1 MADSALGS
9 ALIIPESALKKIKE
23 ADDKLQQL
31 QKTAE
36 QTASSVKNS
45 FGTMQGS
52 TTGFIGALDQIIQ
65 KLGTIDNASSKTS
78 GSLSNI
84 GANKASKDVSQMN
97 GVIIQASENIDR
109 MVASQ
114 RKATNSADFSKSV
127 SDWQN
132 IQAQIDATNKR
143 QQELTQS
150 MRQYEMVQKNIRDG
164 KGGIVYKDDKIA
176 YAANQKE
183 FESNQQL
190 IASLRE
196 KQQAII
202 ANNQALNQQIQLLN
216 SLKSYHVDSGSLD
229 NLRSKDTLASMRE
242 YYKEQEKLSAQQEN
256 QRQKDANAW
265 LKNKEKEAQAA
276 EKASKRE
283 QEASDKAAAKAEKD
297 ASRIRAAQEK
307 AYMKDWLKQQRSA
320 YYSNTNAVIADTNG
334 VKTLRDHIAAIKELQ
349 QARLSLNTTDKNYKQ
364 NLASVNEAIKQHSK
378 VLKEAGVNAKNL
390 GEQTSYIAGYLS
402 RLAQR
407 TAVVFSFGAAKS
419 FVEQIAE
426 VRGQFELSERSLEAI
441 LQNKPKADEIF
452 NKTVELAVK
461 SPFRIKDLV
470 DYTRQLS
477 AYRIESDKLYD
488 TTKRL
493 ADVSAGLG
501 VDMGRLILAYGQV
514 KAAAYLRG
522 SEVRQ
527 FTEAGVNMYGELQE
541 YFKDVKGEAY
551 TTAQIVDMISKRMVK
566 FEDVEAVFQRMTDKG
581 GMFYNMQEVQAN
593 TLYGMIQKMHDAFD
607 VMLNDIGK
615 ANQDTFKGSIQFATD
630 MLKHWE
636 AISNAGK
643 ALLSVIIA
651 IKVHSILMRTS
662 LAKSIVID
670 QAMVGKWQA
679 FLNMF
684 RTMPTTISQG
694 FTKAKNAIVAASGA
708 IKAALGGIALYAVIQ
723 TVLNYRDALN
733 ECEKAINKS
742 HETTVKTLGKIS
754 ELSLKY
760 KELSENVTGA
770 ANAQNASNSSNA
782 KTIDEKRKAL
792 QKLIEYANQEGLNIK
807 LNIDTLNETQL
818 DEQFKIIEK
827 KYRDFAF
834 ELDAIMERAAQSDK
848 KGWWWGISGITEGL
862 QEYKTAS
869 IDIISQTNK
878 VEQAMALVTSNYKDA
893 NKYTKQYFDTLR
905 NGRNEGE
912 EDIDYLVRMNNAW
925 KNLEAYYSKNSM
937 VLPKWLVEGQSYMK
951 DLSGSFKDLDSAIAQ
966 TKENFK
972 DVFVGKGGV
981 DEFKKKYQ
989 NDPLKLKA
997 EIDQYAAE
1005 KSLSDTEKRL
1015 LYWVASHEYK
1025 IKFQADEK
1033 SVENT
1038 IDYVDKAIQSFI
1050 DGKHYKIKIDA
1061 DNLSDPLKKWSDY
1074 FGNLEKEQKSLK
1086 ETEEWMNRIIA
1097 KGKGRKKGLFVFDQS
1112 EFKDDELA
1120 LMGIR
1125 KKPKINF
1132 AQWGKEQ
1139 GNEISV
1145 TAEQLK
1151 KLAQAKL
1158 GAVGDVFNEWN
1169 WETKDDKKNARKNKN
1184 AANKAQRDIL
1194 SERIS
1199 LLKDMSSEYQ
1209 KLIKYESEE
1218 QATAD
1223 VRKHFALAAKN
1234 VGMSINDF
1242 IPDRQTIAKKIEY
1255 LANQYKELGK
1265 RGSALR
1271 NATEIRLDI
1280 DEEYFKQQL
1289 DDAKNNAQEAFSQL
1303 DLFKKL
1309 KGEGLSDSIIKSM
1322 FGDLTSSFDDVRK
1335 SITDDFE
1342 AKWGKDQTK
1351 WGDDVAKEYTSQMQ
1365 KLDKEVY
1372 QDQVNQ
1378 AQELIKA
1385 YKQQLSDQLQL
1396 DKWYI
1401 EEKQKIQNN
1410 ANIAKNKDLQ
1420 RQLQDNLDK
1429 QYASKTD
1436 ANSWKDFQNSDMYIS
1451 IFENLDHTS
1460 NRVLTAMKARLEG
1473 LRSSLKNLTPE
1484 QLKQIV
1490 EQINKIDALLV
1501 ERNPYSNIG
1510 KNFKEYLKFAKQRK
1524 KLEEEYIDATK
1535 KEQILKNDQS
1545 NANKAVQNT
1554 EIAYNNAVKKYGVA
1568 SKEAIQARI
1577 LWDID
1582 KERLRT
1588 ITDQLVAQGKITEK
1602 QAEQI
1607 RNGQKLQKTLQ
1618 QQVQTIGQNFSDAAS
1633 SVTEL
1638 FSALNDWGANIEMS
1652 DDLSEVVDGIS
1663 KIGSSLESIDITR
1676 PFSIIKGT
1684 IGTIG
1689 GIGKTLGGIFGWGTK
1704 DKKLQKKIENHQKA
1718 IEKLKE
1724 RYSDLKDAIDKAFDI
1739 EQLAKYNDEMV
1750 KNLKTQ
1756 NANLESMIK
1765 AEQDKKKTDND
1776 KIEEYRKQI
1785 EANNKAI
1792 EEAEQSLTEQLGG
1805 FGTKANYKSAA
1816 EEFAKAWVEAF
1827 NEGSDALEALNDKF
1841 DEYIK
1846 NLIVKQATQRI
1857 VGKMIEPLLKKIDNA
1872 VEQGSDGGNNGLDLV
1887 KAELDDIMTT
1897 GKDKLKGVSDMLKS
1911 FVDGLGYKP
1920 KGSSNISA
1928 LQQGIQS
1935 VTESTAQ
1942 ALESILNSIRY
1953 YVATQQADVRIIRD
1967 TLLEKL
1973 GNSISAITQDTSS
1986 SPVLIELRLQ
1996 TTILTDIR
2004 DTLASC
2010 VKGGH
2015 KQGRNGIKVFMN

>member
-9 ALIIPESALKKIKE
+9 ALFIPESALKKIKE
-23 ADDKLQQL
+23 ADDKLKQL
-31 QKTAE
+31 QRTAE
-36 QTASSVKNS
+36 QTASSVKSS

-65 KLGTIDNASSKTS
+65 KLGTINNASSKMS

-216 SLKSYHVDSGSLD
+216 SLKNYHIESGSLD

-242 YYKEQEKLSAQQEN
+242 YYKEQEKLSAQQEK

-276 EKASKRE
+276 EKASRRE

-307 AYMKDWLKQQRSA
+307 AYMSDWLKQQRSA

-378 VLKEAGVNAKNL
+378 VLKEAGVNAKSL

-402 RLAQR
+402 RLMQR

-527 FTEAGVNMYGELQE
+527 FTEAGINMYGELQQ
-541 YFKDVKGEAY
+541 YFKEVKGEAY
-551 TTAQIVDMISKRMVK
+551 TTAQIVDMISKRKVT
-566 FEDVEAVFQRMTDKG
+566 FEDVEAIFQRMTDKG
-581 GMFYNMQEVQAN
+581 GTFYNMQEIQAE
-593 TLYGMIQKMHDAFD
+593 TLQGKISNLKDAFD

-615 ANQDTFKGSIQFATD
+615 ANEGTMKGMVSWGTS
-630 MLKHWE
+630 MLDNWKALAE
-636 AISNAGK
+636 IGK
-643 ALLSVIIA
+643 ALIPILIA
-651 IKVHSILMRTS
+651 IKANSMFAKTS
-662 LAKSIVID
+662 L
-670 QAMVGKWQA
+670 GQA
-679 FLNMF
+679 F
-684 RTMPTTISQG
+684 SQ
-694 FTKAKNAIVAASGA
+694 ASGTGIVRYKA
-708 IKAALGGIALYAVIQ
+708 LFVNSLDGMKKALKDFGGLVKSSLSGIGVGLAIYAVAEVITTVYDKISKYNENVRKAEEETIKANGAIGALAGTYNDLANAATNANSKLGGKDL
-723 TVLNYRDALN
+723 
-733 ECEKAINKS
+733 EKNI
-742 HETTVKTLGKIS
+742 EDRRTT
-754 ELSLKY
+754 
-760 KELSENVTGA
+760 
-770 ANAQNASNSSNA
+770 
-782 KTIDEKRKAL
+782 L
-792 QKLIEYANQEGLNIK
+792 QKLIDAASKDGLTFKINVDSLDANQLNATFSK
-807 LNIDTLNETQL
+807 V
-818 DEQFKIIEK
+818 EK
-827 KYRDFAF
+827 
-834 ELDAIMERAAQSDK
+834 
-848 KGWWWGISGITEGL
+848 
-862 QEYKTAS
+862 EYKDFIDS
-869 IDIISQTNK
+869 IEVIRRNYAKNDAKNTWFTDGLDDD
-878 VEQAMALVTSNYKDA
+878 ADDYKDA
-893 NKYTKQYFDTLR
+893 VIDALAKSSQMERVVANINANYKQATSTTKKYFDEIR
-905 NGRNEGE
+905 AGQKDNESN
-912 EDIDYLVRMNNAW
+912 IDYMTRMYELIKKINIAQGGSDYKMPSFIGTSQADFNDLIRAMNSVQNKAQELNSEFDAVFGYLRKKYSNDPIKIQGVIDRIAAERDW
-925 KNLEAYYSKNSM
+925 NQYERDLAYRHFGINVSINKNSM
-937 VLPKWLVEGQSYMK
+937 EKEVNWVDDY
-951 DLSGSFKDLDSAIAQ
+951 LSGFFA
-966 TKENFK
+966 
-972 DVFVGKGGV
+972 
-981 DEFKKKYQ
+981 KKKYGINLVVKEIT
-989 NDPLKLKA
+989 NDKA
-997 EIDQYAAE
+997 LESFLEKGDDAAKAAKNWRE
-1005 KSLSDTEKRL
+1005 LEKRL
-1015 LYWVASHEYK
+1015 ASVGKNTKK
-1025 IKFQADEK
+1025 IKVDDSIRKMFKAGDPRLGG
-1033 SVENT
+1033 NT
-1038 IDYVDKAIQSFI
+1038 IDVSTLRQMVREY
-1050 DGKHYKIKIDA
+1050 
-1061 DNLSDPLKKWSDY
+1061 
-1074 FGNLEKEQKSLK
+1074 
-1086 ETEEWMNRIIA
+1086 
-1097 KGKGRKKGLFVFDQS
+1097 
-1112 EFKDDELA
+1112 
-1120 LMGIR
+1120 
-1125 KKPKINF
+1125 
-1132 AQWGKEQ
+1132 
-1139 GNEISV
+1139 
-1145 TAEQLK
+1145 
-1151 KLAQAKL
+1151 
-1158 GAVGDVFNEWN
+1158 
-1169 WETKDDKKNARKNKN
+1169 KN
-1184 AANKAQRDIL
+1184 AATDTAKGLGVNPFEKEDKKAAKNAAKEQRDIL
-1194 SERIS
+1194 NERIS

-1209 KLIKYESEE
+1209 KLIKYEGEE

-1234 VGMSINDF
+1234 VGMNINNF

-1255 LANQYKELGK
+1255 LASQYKELGK

-1271 NATEIRLDI
+1271 NATEIRLEI

-1351 WGDDVAKEYTSQMQ
+1351 WGDDVAKEYASQMQ

-1372 QDQVNQ
+1372 QDQINQ

-1385 YKQQLSDQLQL
+1385 YKQQLTDQLQL
-1396 DKWYI
+1396 DRWYI
-1401 EEKQKIQNN
+1401 NERYKLQNN
-1410 ANIAKNKDLQ
+1410 ANIAKNPELQ
-1420 RQLQDNLDK
+1420 KQLKENLDAK
-1429 QYASKTD
+1429 YQQKTSK
-1436 ANSWKDFQNSDMYIS
+1436 NNWKEFQNSDMYVRL
-1451 IFENLDHTS
+1451 FDNLEQVSSKALDAMAKRLQAL
-1460 NRVLTAMKARLEG
+1460 RVD
-1473 LRSSLKNLTPE
+1473 LKNLDP
-1484 QLKQIV
+1484 KDAKSIV
-1490 EQINKIDALLV
+1490 EQINKV
-1501 ERNPYSNIG
+1501 NEVRNSRNPFKAFTSGLKEIIKAGKDLKKSGGVEKYVELNGLRADLTSKLQSQNAYVESLEQEYNELTKIKDADENVVSALKLKLATNKGIRDSLKSQLNLTDEQIAKLGTIMTEEEQAKAKFSKSVTDITDVVSTMANSFNALFEALSGSDANLENTLDIVSNIG
-1510 KNFKEYLKFAKQRK
+1510 Q
-1524 KLEEEYIDATK
+1524 
-1535 KEQILKNDQS
+1535 
-1545 NANKAVQNT
+1545 AVGSYYSGNYAGVVSGAMGALT
-1554 EIAYNNAVKKYGVA
+1554 GVA
-1568 SKEAIQARI
+1568 KLFSNEGK
-1577 LWDID
+1577 ID
-1582 KERLRT
+1582 KEIARQERA
-1588 ITDQLVAQGKITEK
+1588 V
-1602 QAEQI
+1602 
-1607 RNGQKLQKTLQ
+1607 NSLQH
-1618 QQVQTIGQNFSDAAS
+1618 AY
-1633 SVTEL
+1633 
-1638 FSALNDWGANIEMS
+1638 
-1652 DDLSEVVDGIS
+1652 
-1663 KIGSSLESIDITR
+1663 
-1676 PFSIIKGT
+1676 
-1684 IGTIG
+1684 
-1689 GIGKTLGGIFGWGTK
+1689 
-1704 DKKLQKKIENHQKA
+1704 
-1718 IEKLKE
+1718 EKLKK
-1724 RYSDLKDAIDKAFDI
+1724 SMDDAFDTQKLYEYNQKSVDALKKQQKAYQAMI
-1739 EQLAKYNDEMV
+1739 NAERGRKKPDEGKIQEWEQQIDDLNTTIKE
-1750 KNLKTQ
+1750 LG
-1756 NANLESMIK
+1756 ESM
-1765 AEQDKKKTDND
+1765 T
-1776 KIEEYRKQI
+1776 
-1785 EANNKAI
+1785 EA
-1792 EEAEQSLTEQLGG
+1792 LGG
-1805 FGTKANYKSAA
+1805 FGSQSNYKSAA
-1816 EEFAKAWVEAF
+1816 EAFSEAWVDAF
-1827 NEGSDALEALNDKF
+1827 NEGSDALEALNNKF
-1841 DEYIK
+1841 DEYF
-1846 NLIVKQATQRI
+1846 NTMLTKQLMNRATSKYIQPI
-1857 VGKMIEPLLKKIDNA
+1857 LEAFDKA
-1872 VEQGSDGGNNGLDLV
+1872 VSEGSEGGNNGLDV
-1887 KAELDDIMTT
+1887 TKKELEGIKEL
-1897 GKDKLKGVSDMLKS
+1897 KDKNLALFNEYAKNLMDVLN
-1911 FVDGLGYKP
+1911 VKP
-1920 KGSSNISA
+1920 TGSSNISA

-1942 ALESILNSIRY
+1942 ALESILNSLRF
-1953 YVATQQADVRIIRD
+1953 YVATQQSDIRIIRD

-1986 SPVLIELRLQ
+1986 SPVLVELRLQ

>member
-9 ALIIPESALKKIKE
+9 ALFIPESALKKIKE
-23 ADDKLQQL
+23 ADDKLKQL
-31 QKTAE
+31 QRTAE
-36 QTASSVKNS
+36 QTASSVKSS

-65 KLGTIDNASSKTS
+65 KLGTINNASSKMS

-132 IQAQIDATNKR
+132 IQSQIDATNKR

-216 SLKSYHVDSGSLD
+216 SLKNYHIESGSLD

-242 YYKEQEKLSAQQEN
+242 YYKEQEKLSAQQEK

-265 LKNKEKEAQAA
+265 LKNKDKEAQSA
-276 EKASKRE
+276 EKASRRE

-307 AYMKDWLKQQRSA
+307 AYMSDWLKQQRKA
-320 YYSNTNAVIADTNG
+320 FYSNTNAVIADTNG
-334 VKTLRDHIAAIKELQ
+334 AKTLRDHIAAIKDLQ

-378 VLKEAGVNAKNL
+378 VLKEAGVNAKSL

-527 FTEAGVNMYGELQE
+527 FTEAGINMYGELQQ
-541 YFKDVKGEAY
+541 YFKEVKGEAY
-551 TTAQIVDMISKRMVK
+551 TTAQIVDMISKRKVT
-566 FEDVEAVFQRMTDKG
+566 FEDVEAIFQRMTDKG
-581 GMFYNMQEVQAN
+581 GTFYNMQEIQAE
-593 TLYGMIQKMHDAFD
+593 TLQGKISNLKDAFD

-615 ANQDTFKGSIQFATD
+615 ANEGTMKGMVSWGTS
-630 MLKHWE
+630 MLDNWKALAE
-636 AISNAGK
+636 IGK
-643 ALLSVIIA
+643 ALIPILIA
-651 IKVHSILMRTS
+651 IKANSMFAKTS
-662 LAKSIVID
+662 L
-670 QAMVGKWQA
+670 GQA
-679 FLNMF
+679 FSQASGTGIVRYKALFVNSLDGMKKALKDF
-684 RTMPTTISQG
+684 GGLVKSSLSGIGVGLAIYAVAEVITTVYDKISKYNENVRKAEEE
-694 FTKAKNAIVAASGA
+694 TIKAKGA
-708 IKAALGGIALYAVIQ
+708 IGALAGTYNDL
-723 TVLNYRDALN
+723 
-733 ECEKAINKS
+733 
-742 HETTVKTLGKIS
+742 
-754 ELSLKY
+754 
-760 KELSENVTGA
+760 
-770 ANAQNASNSSNA
+770 ANAATNANG
-782 KTIDEKRKAL
+782 KLEGKDLEKNVEDRRTTL
-792 QKLIEYANQEGLNIK
+792 QKLIDAASKDGLTFKINV
-807 LNIDTLNETQL
+807 DTLDVSQL
-818 DEQFKIIEK
+818 NTTFSKVEK
-827 KYRDFAF
+827 
-834 ELDAIMERAAQSDK
+834 
-848 KGWWWGISGITEGL
+848 
-862 QEYKTAS
+862 EYKDFIDS
-869 IDIISQTNK
+869 IEVIRRNYAKNDAWNTWFTDGLDDD
-878 VEQAMALVTSNYKDA
+878 AGDYKDA
-893 NKYTKQYFDTLR
+893 VIDALAKSSQMERVVANINANYKQATSTTKKYFDEIR
-905 NGRNEGE
+905 AGQKDNESN
-912 EDIDYLVRMNNAW
+912 IDYMTRMYELIKKINIAQGGSDYKMPSFIGTSQADFNDLIRAMNSVQNKAQELNSEFDAVFGDLRKKYSNDPIKIQGVIDRIAAERDW
-925 KNLEAYYSKNSM
+925 NQYERDLAYRHFGINVSINKNSM
-937 VLPKWLVEGQSYMK
+937 EKEVNWVDDY
-951 DLSGSFKDLDSAIAQ
+951 LSGFFA
-966 TKENFK
+966 
-972 DVFVGKGGV
+972 
-981 DEFKKKYQ
+981 KKKYGINLVVKEIT
-989 NDPLKLKA
+989 NDKA
-997 EIDQYAAE
+997 LESFLEKGDDAAKAAKNWRE
-1005 KSLSDTEKRL
+1005 LEKRL
-1015 LYWVASHEYK
+1015 ASVGKNTKK
-1025 IKFQADEK
+1025 IKVDDSIRKMFKAGDPRLGG
-1033 SVENT
+1033 NT
-1038 IDYVDKAIQSFI
+1038 IDVSTLRQMVREY
-1050 DGKHYKIKIDA
+1050 
-1061 DNLSDPLKKWSDY
+1061 
-1074 FGNLEKEQKSLK
+1074 
-1086 ETEEWMNRIIA
+1086 
-1097 KGKGRKKGLFVFDQS
+1097 
-1112 EFKDDELA
+1112 
-1120 LMGIR
+1120 
-1125 KKPKINF
+1125 
-1132 AQWGKEQ
+1132 
-1139 GNEISV
+1139 
-1145 TAEQLK
+1145 
-1151 KLAQAKL
+1151 
-1158 GAVGDVFNEWN
+1158 
-1169 WETKDDKKNARKNKN
+1169 KN
-1184 AANKAQRDIL
+1184 AATATAKGLGVNPFEKEDKKAAKNAAKEQRDIL
-1194 SERIS
+1194 NERIS

-1209 KLIKYESEE
+1209 KLIKYEGEE

-1234 VGMSINDF
+1234 VGMNINNF

-1255 LANQYKELGK
+1255 LASQYKELGK

-1385 YKQQLSDQLQL
+1385 YKQQLTDQLQL
-1396 DKWYI
+1396 DRWYI
-1401 EEKQKIQNN
+1401 NERYKLQNN
-1410 ANIAKNKDLQ
+1410 ANIAKNPELQ
-1420 RQLQDNLDK
+1420 KQLKENLDA
-1429 QYASKTD
+1429 QYQQKTSK
-1436 ANSWKDFQNSDMYIS
+1436 NNWKEFQNSDMYVRL
-1451 IFENLDHTS
+1451 FDNLEQVSSKALDAMAKRLQAL
-1460 NRVLTAMKARLEG
+1460 RVD
-1473 LRSSLKNLTPE
+1473 LKNLDP
-1484 QLKQIV
+1484 KDAKSIV
-1490 EQINKIDALLV
+1490 EQINKV
-1501 ERNPYSNIG
+1501 YEVRNSRNPFKAFTSGLKEMIKAGKDLKKSGGVEKYVELNGLRADLTSKLQSQNAYVESLEQEYNELTKIKDADENVVSALKLKLATNKGIRDSLKSQLNLTDEQIAKLGTIMTEEEQAKAKFSKSVTDITSVVSTMATAFNGLFEALGGSDEQLENTLSVVDNIG
-1510 KNFKEYLKFAKQRK
+1510 QAIGSYYSGNYAGVVSGAMGAL
-1524 KLEEEYIDATK
+1524 T
-1535 KEQILKNDQS
+1535 
-1545 NANKAVQNT
+1545 
-1554 EIAYNNAVKKYGVA
+1554 GVA
-1568 SKEAIQARI
+1568 KLFSNEGK
-1577 LWDID
+1577 ID
-1582 KERLRT
+1582 KEIARQERA
-1588 ITDQLVAQGKITEK
+1588 V
-1602 QAEQI
+1602 
-1607 RNGQKLQKTLQ
+1607 NSLQH
-1618 QQVQTIGQNFSDAAS
+1618 AY
-1633 SVTEL
+1633 
-1638 FSALNDWGANIEMS
+1638 
-1652 DDLSEVVDGIS
+1652 
-1663 KIGSSLESIDITR
+1663 
-1676 PFSIIKGT
+1676 
-1684 IGTIG
+1684 
-1689 GIGKTLGGIFGWGTK
+1689 
-1704 DKKLQKKIENHQKA
+1704 
-1718 IEKLKE
+1718 EKLKK
-1724 RYSDLKDAIDKAFDI
+1724 SMDDAFDTQKLYEYNQKSVDALKKQQKAYKAMI
-1739 EQLAKYNDEMV
+1739 NAERGRKKPDEGKIQEWEQQIDDLNTTIQE
-1750 KNLKTQ
+1750 LG
-1756 NANLESMIK
+1756 ESM
-1765 AEQDKKKTDND
+1765 T
-1776 KIEEYRKQI
+1776 
-1785 EANNKAI
+1785 EA
-1792 EEAEQSLTEQLGG
+1792 LGG
-1805 FGTKANYKSAA
+1805 FGSQSNYKSAA
-1816 EEFAKAWVEAF
+1816 EAFSEAWVDAF
-1827 NEGSDALEALNDKF
+1827 NEGSDALEALNNKFEEYFNTMLTKQLMNRATSKYIQPILEAFDK
-1841 DEYIK
+1841 
-1846 NLIVKQATQRI
+1846 
-1857 VGKMIEPLLKKIDNA
+1857 A
-1872 VEQGSDGGNNGLDLV
+1872 VSEGSEGGNNGLDV
-1887 KAELDDIMTT
+1887 TKKELEGIKEL
-1897 GKDKLKGVSDMLKS
+1897 KDKNLALFNEYAKNLMDVLN
-1911 FVDGLGYKP
+1911 VKP
-1920 KGSSNISA
+1920 TGSSNISA

-1942 ALESILNSIRY
+1942 ALESILNSLRY